1 MTVRKQLQ
9 AAEEA
14 AWLNPEKKAVA
25 EREKICGHGFVEVKA
40 AQNRFMRFLP
50 YICRCFP
57 DTAERKGVIESQLLN
72 MPGMTEWLS
81 GNGISVS
88 GRILLKDDAHLPVA
102 GSVKARGGIHE
113 VLKIAEQLAF
123 KAKILHP
130 TDKYDKLD
138 NDEFRRFYSQYTI
151 HVGSTGNLGLS
162 IGIMGASL
170 GFHVIVHMSRDAKE
184 WKKELL
190 REKGVTVLEY
200 DGDYSRAVAEGRARS
215 AKDPNSFFIDDENSE
230 DLFFGYA
237 TAGMRLKM
245 QLYKAG
251 VEVDSDHPLFVYI
264 PCGVG
269 GAPGGITY
277 GLKQMFGDNV
287 HCFFVEPV
295 QAPCMVLGMS
305 SGKYADICVQDIGL
319 DGRTA
324 ADGLAVGRPSAFV
337 SKMMRPLLSGCFTV
351 KDEKL
356 FTWMKAMY
364 EQEHIFLEP
373 SACAGFQGLTQI
385 ENPDSIC
392 RKYLET
398 NHLTAK
404 MFNATHIVWAT
415 GGGLVPPTEQ
425 TRLLSLV

>member
-1 MTVRKQLQ
+1 MTIREQLQ

-14 AWLNPEKKAVA
+14 AWLNPEKIKVE
-25 EREKICGHGFVEVKA
+25 EREKVCGHGFVEVKA

-50 YICRCFP
+50 FIRRRFP
-57 DTAERKGVIESQLLN
+57 ETEDRKGVIESRLLEI
-72 MPGMTEWLS
+72 PEMTAWLKE
-81 GNGISVS
+81 NGACVS

-138 NDEFRRFYSQYTI
+138 SDEFRRFYSQYTI
-151 HVGSTGNLGLS
+151 QVGSTGNLGLS

-170 GFHVIVHMSRDAKE
+170 GFQVIVHMSREAKE

-190 REKGVTVLEY
+190 RENGVTVREY
-200 DGDYSRAVAEGRARS
+200 DGDYSHAVAEGRARS
-215 AKDPNSFFIDDENSE
+215 GEDPNSFFIDDENSE

-245 QLYKAG
+245 QLYKAE
-251 VEVDSDHPLFVYI
+251 VAVDSEHPLFVYI

-277 GLKQMFGDNV
+277 GLKQMFGDYV

-295 QAPCMVLGMS
+295 QAPCMILGMS
-305 SGKYADICVQDIGL
+305 SGKYADISIQDIGL
-319 DGRTA
+319 DGCTA

-356 FTWMKAMY
+356 MAWMKTIY
-364 EQEHIFLEP
+364 ETENLFLEP
-373 SACAGFQGLTQI
+373 SACAGFQGIMQI
-385 ENPDSIC
+385 ENPDSVC
-392 RKYLET
+392 RNYLEN
-398 NHLTAK
+398 NHLIDK
-404 MFNATHIVWAT
+404 MANATHIVWAT

-425 TRLLSLV
+425 TRLLSFV

>member
-1 MTVRKQLQ
+1 MTIREQLQ

-14 AWLNPEKKAVA
+14 AWLNPEKTKVA

-50 YICRCFP
+50 FIRCRFP
-57 DTAERKGVIESQLLN
+57 ETEDRKGVIESRLLEI
-72 MPGMTEWLS
+72 PEMTAWLKS
-81 GNGISVS
+81 NGVSVS

-138 NDEFRRFYSQYTI
+138 SEEFRQFYSQYTI
-151 HVGSTGNLGLS
+151 QVGSTGNLGLS

-170 GFHVIVHMSRDAKE
+170 GFHVIVHMSREAKA

-190 REKGVTVLEY
+190 REKGVAVMEY
-200 DGDYSRAVAEGRARS
+200 DGDYSQAVFEGRKIS
-215 AKDPNSFFIDDENSE
+215 AEDPNSFFIDDENSE

-251 VEVDSDHPLFVYI
+251 VTVDSDHHLFVYI

-277 GLKQMFGDNV
+277 GLKQMFGDYV

-295 QAPCMVLGMS
+295 QAPCMILGMS
-305 SGKYADICVQDIGL
+305 SGKYAEICVKDIGL
-319 DGRTA
+319 NGCTA

-337 SKMMRPLLSGCFTV
+337 SNMMRPLLSGCFTV
-351 KDEKL
+351 TDEHML
-356 FTWMKAMY
+356 TWMKAMY
-364 EQEHIFLEP
+364 ETEKLFLEP
-373 SACAGFQGLTQI
+373 SACAGFQGLMQI
-385 ENPDSIC
+385 ENPNSVC
-392 RKYLET
+392 RLYLE
-398 NHLTAK
+398 NNGLTEK
-404 MFNATHIVWAT
+404 MENAAHIVWAT
-415 GGGLVPPTEQ
+415 GGGLVPATEQ
-425 TRLLSLV
+425 TRLLALV

>member
-1 MTVRKQLQ
+1 MTIREQLQ
-9 AAEEA
+9 AAQEA
-14 AWLNPEKKAVA
+14 AWLNPEKIKVA

-50 YICRCFP
+50 FIRSRFP
-57 DTAERKGVIESQLLN
+57 ETEDRKGVIESRLLVI
-72 MPGMTEWLS
+72 PEMTAWLKE
-81 GNGISVS
+81 NGAAVS

-138 NDEFRRFYSQYTI
+138 SEEFRQFYSRYTI
-151 HVGSTGNLGLS
+151 QVGSTGNLGLS

-170 GFHVIVHMSRDAKE
+170 GFRVIVHMSREAKE

-190 REKGVTVLEY
+190 REKGVIVLEY
-200 DGDYSRAVAEGRARS
+200 DGDYSHAVAEGRNNS

-251 VEVDSDHPLFVYI
+251 VSVDRDHPLFVYL

-295 QAPCMVLGMS
+295 QDPCMLLGMS
-305 SGKYADICVQDIGL
+305 SGKYEEISVEEIGL
-319 DGRTA
+319 GGQTA

-351 KDEKL
+351 KDEHL
-356 FTWMKAMY
+356 LTWMKTMY
-364 EQEHIFLEP
+364 EKEHLFLEP

-385 ENPDSIC
+385 ENPDSVC
-392 RKYLET
+392 RNYLEN
-398 NHLTAK
+398 NHLTDK
-404 MFNATHIVWAT
+404 MPNATHIIWAT
-415 GGGLVPPTEQ
+415 GGGLVPTTEQ
-425 TRLLSLV
+425 THLLSL